1 MAINVDTVYQRV
13 LAVANKEQRGF
24 ITPLEYN
31 LLANQAQMEIFE
43 QYFYDL
49 KQFGD
54 QHGNDTV
61 HADMLNI
68 LQEKI
73 AEFEVHNTALSYD
86 TNFFPLPTDLYR
98 LTSVYHTNSS
108 NQYIADR
115 LTRKEFEEYR
125 HSPLPMVTAERPIYI
140 FERGN
145 IEVYNSIGPTAP
157 TQLATNVYVN
167 YIKKP
172 DTVYWGYVIVPSTQN
187 GNEYPLNNAA
197 TSTNFELHPSEETK
211 LVYKILELAGFMMK
225 APDLAQA
232 ANVKQ
237 SQTIQ
242 QQKQ

>member
-24 ITPLEYN
+24 ITPLEFN

-49 KQFGD
+49 KQFGE

-73 AEFEVHNTALSYD
+73 AEFEVHNAAVTSGV
-86 TNFFPLPTDLYR
+86 TLPTNLYR
-98 LTSVYHTNSS
+98 ISSVYHIASS
-108 NQYIADR
+108 IQYMADR

-125 HSPLPMVTAERPIYI
+125 HSPLPMVTIQRPIYLL
-140 FERGN
+140 ESGN
-145 IEVYNSIGPTAP
+145 IEVYTSMDGGTPSNLTSD
-157 TQLATNVYVN
+157 VYVN
-167 YIKKP
+167 YIKQP
-172 DTVYWGYVIVPSTQN
+172 DTVYWGYVIVPSSQN
-187 GNEYPLNNAA
+187 GNEIPLNNPS

-211 LVYKILELAGFMMK
+211 LVYKILELAGFMIK

>member
-24 ITPLEYN
+24 ITPLEFN

-49 KQFGD
+49 KQFGE

-73 AEFEVHNTALSYD
+73 AEFEVHNAAVTSGV
-86 TNFFPLPTDLYR
+86 NLPTNLYR
-98 LTSVYHTNSS
+98 ISSVYHIASS
-108 NQYIADR
+108 IQYMADR

-125 HSPLPMVTAERPIYI
+125 HSPLPMVTIQRPIYLL
-140 FERGN
+140 ESGN
-145 IEVYNSIGPTAP
+145 IEVYTSIDGGTPSNLTSD
-157 TQLATNVYVN
+157 VYVN
-167 YIKKP
+167 YIKQP

-187 GNEYPLNNAA
+187 GNEFPLNNPS

-211 LVYKILELAGFMMK
+211 LVYKILELAGFMIK

>member
-24 ITPLEYN
+24 ITPLEFN

-49 KQFGD
+49 KQFGE

-73 AEFEVHNTALSYD
+73 AEFEVHNAAVTSGV
-86 TNFFPLPTDLYR
+86 TLPTNLYR
-98 LTSVYHTNSS
+98 ISSVYHIASS
-108 NQYIADR
+108 IQYMADR

-125 HSPLPMVTAERPIYI
+125 HSPLPMVTIQRPIYLL
-140 FERGN
+140 ESGN
-145 IEVYNSIGPTAP
+145 IEVYTSIDGGTPSNLTSY
-157 TQLATNVYVN
+157 VYVN
-167 YIKKP
+167 YIKQP
-172 DTVYWGYVIVPSTQN
+172 DTVYWGYVIVPSSQN
-187 GNEYPLNNAA
+187 GNEFPLNNPS

-211 LVYKILELAGFMMK
+211 LVYKILELAGFMIK

>member
-24 ITPLEYN
+24 ITPLEFN

-49 KQFGD
+49 KQFGE

-73 AEFEVHNTALSYD
+73 AEFEVHNAAVTSGV
-86 TNFFPLPTDLYR
+86 TLPTNLYR
-98 LTSVYHTNSS
+98 ISSVYHIASS
-108 NQYIADR
+108 IQYMADR

-125 HSPLPMVTAERPIYI
+125 HSPLPMVTIQRPIYLL
-140 FERGN
+140 ESGN
-145 IEVYNSIGPTAP
+145 IEVYTSIDGGTPSNLTSD
-157 TQLATNVYVN
+157 VYVN
-167 YIKKP
+167 YIKQP
-172 DTVYWGYVIVPSTQN
+172 DTVYWGYVIVPSSQN
-187 GNEYPLNNAA
+187 GNEFPLNNPS

-211 LVYKILELAGFMMK
+211 LVYKILELAGFMIK

>member
-24 ITPLEYN
+24 ITPLEFN

-49 KQFGD
+49 KQFGE

-73 AEFEVHNTALSYD
+73 AEFEVHNAAVTSG
-86 TNFFPLPTDLYR
+86 TTLPTNLYR
-98 LTSVYHTNSS
+98 ISSVYHIASS
-108 NQYIADR
+108 IQYMADR

-125 HSPLPMVTAERPIYI
+125 HSPLPMVTIQRPIYLL
-140 FERGN
+140 ESGN
-145 IEVYNSIGPTAP
+145 IEVYTSIDGGTPSNLTSD
-157 TQLATNVYVN
+157 VYVN
-167 YIKKP
+167 YIKQP
-172 DTVYWGYVIVPSTQN
+172 DTVYWGYVIVPSSQN
-187 GNEYPLNNAA
+187 GNEFPLNNPS

-211 LVYKILELAGFMMK
+211 LVYKILELAGFMIK

>member
-24 ITPLEYN
+24 ITPLEFN

-49 KQFGD
+49 KQFGE

-61 HADMLNI
+61 HADMLNV

-73 AEFEVHNTALSYD
+73 AEFEVHNTAVTSG
-86 TNFFPLPTDLYR
+86 TTLPTNLYR
-98 LTSVYHTNSS
+98 ISSVYHVDSS

-115 LTRKEFEEYR
+115 LTRKELE
-125 HSPLPMVTAERPIYI
+125 S
-140 FERGN
+140 GN
-145 IEVYNSIGPTAP
+145 IEFYTSIGAGTL
-157 TQLATNVYVN
+157 TNLTSNVYVN
-167 YIKKP
+167 YIKQP
-172 DTVYWGYVIVPSTQN
+172 TTAYWGYVIVPSTQN
-187 GNEYPLNNAA
+187 GNEYPLWNSA
-197 TSTNFELHPSEETK
+197 TSTDFELHPSEETK

>member
-24 ITPLEYN
+24 ITPLEFN

-49 KQFGD
+49 KQFGE

-73 AEFEVHNTALSYD
+73 AEFEVHNAAVTSGV
-86 TNFFPLPTDLYR
+86 TLPTNLYR
-98 LTSVYHTNSS
+98 ISSVYHTNNS

-115 LTRKEFEEYR
+115 LTRKELEEYR
-125 HSPLPMVTAERPIYI
+125 HSPLPMVTVERPIYI
-140 FERGN
+140 LESGN
-145 IEVYNSIGPTAP
+145 IEVYTSIDGGTPSNLTSD
-157 TQLATNVYVN
+157 VYVN
-167 YIKKP
+167 YIKQP
-172 DTVYWGYVIVPSTQN
+172 DTVYWGYVIVPSSQN
-187 GNEYPLNNAA
+187 GNEFPLNNPS

-211 LVYKILELAGFMMK
+211 LVYKILELAGFMIK

>member
-24 ITPLEYN
+24 ITPLEFN

-43 QYFYDL
+43 QYFYDIN
-49 KQFGD
+49 QFERVRP
-54 QHGNDTV
+54 NDTEYSNPL
-61 HADMLNI
+61 HI
-68 LQEKI
+68 LEEKI
-73 AEFEVHNTALSYD
+73 AEFEVHNTSV
-86 TNFFPLPTDLYR
+86 TSGTTLPTNLYR
-98 LTSVYHTNSS
+98 ISSVYHIASS
-108 NQYIADR
+108 IQYMADR

-125 HSPLPMVTAERPIYI
+125 HSPLPMVTIQRPIYLL
-140 FERGN
+140 ESGN
-145 IEVYNSIGPTAP
+145 IEVYTSIDGGTPSNLTSD
-157 TQLATNVYVN
+157 VYVN
-167 YIKKP
+167 YIKQP

-211 LVYKILELAGFMMK
+211 LVYKILELAGFMIK

>member
-24 ITPLEYN
+24 ITPLEFN

-49 KQFGD
+49 KQFGE

-61 HADMLNI
+61 HADMLNV

-73 AEFEVHNTALSYD
+73 AEFEVHNTSV
-86 TNFFPLPTDLYR
+86 TSGTTLPTNLYR
-98 LTSVYHTNSS
+98 ISSVYHTNNS

-115 LTRKEFEEYR
+115 LTRKELEEYR
-125 HSPLPMVTAERPIYI
+125 HSPLPMVTVERPIYI
-140 FERGN
+140 LESGN
-145 IEVYNSIGPTAP
+145 IEVYTSIGSGTLSNL
-157 TQLATNVYVN
+157 TSNVYVN
-167 YIKKP
+167 YIKQP
-172 DTVYWGYVIVPSTQN
+172 DTVYWGYVIVPSSQN
-187 GNEYPLNNAA
+187 GNEFPLNNPS

>member
-24 ITPLEYN
+24 ITPLEFN

-49 KQFGD
+49 KQFGE

-73 AEFEVHNTALSYD
+73 AEFEVHNAAVTSGV
-86 TNFFPLPTDLYR
+86 TLPTNLYR
-98 LTSVYHTNSS
+98 ISSVYHIASS
-108 NQYIADR
+108 IQYMADR

-125 HSPLPMVTAERPIYI
+125 HSPLPMVTIQRPIYLL
-140 FERGN
+140 ESGN
-145 IEVYNSIGPTAP
+145 IEVYTSIDGGTPSNLTSD
-157 TQLATNVYVN
+157 VYVN
-167 YIKKP
+167 YIKQP
-172 DTVYWGYVIVPSTQN
+172 DTVYWGYVIVPSSQN
-187 GNEYPLNNAA
+187 GNEFPLNNPS